1 MHQEV
6 RADRHWRLSGLR
18 LPDPMRPIDVHPDID
33 HITDRHEREI
43 AILRILDCIGFNW
56 PVFCAVAIG
65 FLATSYSLFATNF
78 VKPALLYVYPPSNQ
92 SKQDIGEVLD
102 LTTLS
107 STLVG
112 MVVFGHFADRGGR
125 KKLYGWELIILI
137 FATVGLVLSSQGFM
151 SQGVDGNTESSMSI
165 YASIIFFRCL
175 LGLGIGAEYPV
186 SAVIASEFASTD
198 TRATMMA
205 SIFLMQSVGR
215 FLAIGIG
222 LGSLR
227 RLMEHYDL
235 NMDEPNVGANE
246 IKAKIVIDIVWRTV
260 IGVGGAIALVAVG
273 LRLTMPESPRYYSG
287 IRKDLRQAAIAVQQA
302 GGDLSAEQRPETSL
316 STGTQHS
323 YSKND
328 HEPTP
333 WFKAAQKYLKEG
345 GWKPLLGIS
354 SIWFLL
360 DVCFYGTSLDS
371 PATLNVLWL
380 ETDVFNTTGHF
391 VNGTVAVWNSTLPIW
406 NANPA
411 LPNATIQRAL
421 NDNAVRTLLLSSIA
435 SLAGSLVAIPM
446 VHYANRKRLL
456 IYTSVALSFLFIATG
471 ASVVRTFSRPT
482 HYLSMVFFALAQF
495 MFNVGPNTLTFII
508 TAEVFPTVFRGS
520 FYGIAAASGKLG
532 AIVIRAIVAHTGDG
546 YKALVAYLFV
556 FSVIMLALAVIAMIP
571 GALPEVQKDIRK
583 RPKQRV
589 PPSPA
594 LTPMNYPP
602 LSAGDSAA
610 HWWDPYL
617 PRRWKNKALEDI
629 ARYPSPQDEFAL
641 QRDNDMGLKEDEKL
655 YI

>member
-1 MHQEV
+1 MFTPLTVAQ
-6 RADRHWRLSGLR
+6 
-18 LPDPMRPIDVHPDID
+18 
-33 HITDRHEREI
+33 DRHEREI
-43 AILRILDCIGFNW
+43 AILRILDSIGFNW

-78 VKPALLYVYPPSNQ
+78 VKPALLYVYPPSNE
-92 SKQDIGEVLD
+92 SRQDIGEVLD

-125 KKLYGWELIILI
+125 KRLYGWELIILI
-137 FATVGLVLSSQGFM
+137 LATVGLVLSSQGFM
-151 SQGVDGNTESSMSI
+151 SPGIDGKTESSMSI

-175 LGLGIGAEYPV
+175 LGFGIGAEVSYLEPSNTRQVEIHRLMRSHQYPV
-186 SAVIASEFASTD
+186 SAVIAAEFASTD
-198 TRATMMA
+198 TRAVMMA

-227 RLMEHYDL
+227 SVMHQYDL
-235 NMDEPNVGANE
+235 HMDEPNLGAAE
-246 IKAKIVIDIVWRTV
+246 VKAKVVIDIVWRTV
-260 IGVGGAIALVAVG
+260 IGMGGVIALIAVG
-273 LRLTMPESPRYYSG
+273 LRLTIPESPRYYSG
-287 IRKDLRQAAIAVQQA
+287 ILKDLRKAAIAVKQA
-302 GGDLSAEQRPETSL
+302 GGDLSEDQRPETSL
-316 STGTQHS
+316 SLETHPS
-323 YSKND
+323 YGKDDN
-328 HEPTP
+328 EPTP
-333 WFKAAQKYLKEG
+333 WFKAAQRYLKDG

-371 PATLNVLWL
+371 PGTLNVLWL
-380 ETDVFNTTGHF
+380 ETRVFNTTGPF
-391 VNGTVAVWNSTLPIW
+391 VNGTVAVWNPTLPIW
-406 NANPA
+406 NADPA

-446 VHYANRKRLL
+446 VHYANRRRLL
-456 IYTSVALSFLFIATG
+456 IYTSLALSLLFIATG
-471 ASVVRTFSRPT
+471 ASVVRTYARPT

-520 FYGIAAASGKLG
+520 FYGIGAASGKLG
-532 AIVIRAIVAHTGDG
+532 AIVIRAIVARTGDG
-546 YKALVAYLFV
+546 YQALVAYLFV
-556 FSVIMLALAVIAMIP
+556 FSVIMLALAFIAMVP
-571 GALPEVQKDIRK
+571 GTLPEVQKDIRK
-583 RPKQRV
+583 GTQQRF
-589 PPSPA
+589 PPSPT
-594 LTPMNYPP
+594 L
-602 LSAGDSAA
+602 AA
-610 HWWDPYL
+610 MDYTSPSTDNPASHSWDAYF
-617 PRRWKNKALEDI
+617 PRRWKSKALEDI

-641 QRDNDMGLKEDEKL
+641 QRDSDILAKESHTTVG
-655 YI
+655 

>member
-1 MHQEV
+1 
-6 RADRHWRLSGLR
+6 
-18 LPDPMRPIDVHPDID
+18 
-33 HITDRHEREI
+33 
-43 AILRILDCIGFNW
+43 
-56 PVFCAVAIG
+56 
-65 FLATSYSLFATNF
+65 
-78 VKPALLYVYPPSNQ
+78 
-92 SKQDIGEVLD
+92 
-102 LTTLS
+102 
-107 STLVG
+107 
-112 MVVFGHFADRGGR
+112 
-125 KKLYGWELIILI
+125 
-137 FATVGLVLSSQGFM
+137 
-151 SQGVDGNTESSMSI
+151 
-165 YASIIFFRCL
+165 
-175 LGLGIGAEYPV
+175 
-186 SAVIASEFASTD
+186 
-198 TRATMMA
+198 MMA
-205 SIFLMQSVGR
+205 AIFLMQSVGR
-215 FLAIGIG
+215 FMAIGIG

-235 NMDEPNVGANE
+235 HMDEPNVGANE

-287 IRKDLRQAAIAVQQA
+287 IRKDLRQAAIAVEQA
-302 GGDLSAEQRPETSL
+302 GGDLSAEQRPQTSVSL
-316 STGTQHS
+316 GTQHS
-323 YSKND
+323 YRKD
-328 HEPTP
+328 DREPTP
-333 WFKAAQKYLKEG
+333 WFKAAQKYLKDG

-371 PATLNVLWL
+371 PGTLNVLWL
-380 ETDVFNTTGHF
+380 EKDVFNTTGHF

-406 NANPA
+406 NANPV

-435 SLAGSLVAIPM
+435 SLAGSLVAIPV
-446 VHYANRKRLL
+446 VHYTNRRRLL
-456 IYTSVALSFLFIATG
+456 IYTSVTLSFLFIATG
-471 ASVVRTFSRPT
+471 ASVVRTYARPT

-520 FYGIAAASGKLG
+520 FYGIGAASGKLG

-556 FSVIMLALAVIAMIP
+556 FSVIMLALAVIATIP

-583 RPKQRV
+583 RSKQRV

-594 LTPMNYPP
+594 LTAMDYTPP
-602 LSAGDSAA
+602 KSVGNPAG
-610 HWWDPYL
+610 HWWDAYL
-617 PRRWKNKALEDI
+617 PRRWKSKALEDI

-641 QRDNDMGLKEDEKL
+641 QRDNDVVLKEEETL
-655 YI
+655 EI

>member
-1 MHQEV
+1 
-6 RADRHWRLSGLR
+6 
-18 LPDPMRPIDVHPDID
+18 
-33 HITDRHEREI
+33 
-43 AILRILDCIGFNW
+43 
-56 PVFCAVAIG
+56 
-65 FLATSYSLFATNF
+65 
-78 VKPALLYVYPPSNQ
+78 
-92 SKQDIGEVLD
+92 
-102 LTTLS
+102 
-107 STLVG
+107 
-112 MVVFGHFADRGGR
+112 
-125 KKLYGWELIILI
+125 
-137 FATVGLVLSSQGFM
+137 
-151 SQGVDGNTESSMSI
+151 
-165 YASIIFFRCL
+165 
-175 LGLGIGAEYPV
+175 
-186 SAVIASEFASTD
+186 
-198 TRATMMA
+198 MMA
-205 SIFLMQSVGR
+205 SVFLMQSVGR
-215 FLAIGIG
+215 FMAIGIG

-235 NMDEPNVGANE
+235 HMDEPNVGGNE

-260 IGVGGAIALVAVG
+260 IGIGGAIALIAVG

-287 IRKDLRQAAIAVQQA
+287 IRKDLRQAAIAVKQA
-302 GGDLSAEQRPETSL
+302 GGDLGDDQRPDTSL
-316 STGTQHS
+316 SLGTQHS
-323 YSKND
+323 YGKD
-328 HEPTP
+328 DQEPTP
-333 WFKAAQKYLKEG
+333 WFKAAHKYLKDG

-380 ETDVFNTTGHF
+380 EKDVFNTTGHF
-391 VNGTVAVWNSTLPIW
+391 VNGTVAVWNTTLPIW

-446 VHYANRKRLL
+446 VHYANRRRLL

-471 ASVVRTFSRPT
+471 ASVVRTYARPT

-520 FYGIAAASGKLG
+520 FYGIGAASGKLG

-556 FSVIMLALAVIAMIP
+556 FSVIMLALAVIALIP
-571 GALPEVQKDIRK
+571 GALPEVQKDTRN
-583 RPKQRV
+583 RSKQRV

-594 LTPMNYPP
+594 LKAMDYNPPTPGN
-602 LSAGDSAA
+602 SAGR
-610 HWWDPYL
+610 WWDAYL
-617 PRRWKNKALEDI
+617 PRRWKSKALEDI

-641 QRDNDMGLKEDEKL
+641 QRDTDVVLKDEETL
-655 YI
+655 DI

>member
-1 MHQEV
+1 
-6 RADRHWRLSGLR
+6 
-18 LPDPMRPIDVHPDID
+18 MRPIDIHPDID

-43 AILRILDCIGFNW
+43 AILRILDSIGFNW

-78 VKPALLYVYPPSNQ
+78 VKPALLYVYPPSNE
-92 SKQDIGEVLD
+92 SRQDIGEVLD

-125 KKLYGWELIILI
+125 KRLYGWELIILI
-137 FATVGLVLSSQGFM
+137 LATVGLVLSSQGFM
-151 SQGVDGNTESSMSI
+151 SPGVDGKTESSMSI

-175 LGLGIGAEYPV
+175 LGFGIGAEYPV
-186 SAVIASEFASTD
+186 SAVIAAEFASTD
-198 TRATMMA
+198 TRAVVMA
-205 SIFLMQSVGR
+205 SVFLMQSVGR

-227 RLMEHYDL
+227 SVMQQYDVQ
-235 NMDEPNVGANE
+235 MDEPNIGAAE
-246 IKAKIVIDIVWRTV
+246 VKAKVVIDIVWRTV
-260 IGVGGAIALVAVG
+260 IGMGGVIALIAVG
-273 LRLTMPESPRYYSG
+273 LRLTIPESPRYYSG
-287 IRKDLRQAAIAVQQA
+287 ILKDLRKAAIAVKQA
-302 GGDLSAEQRPETSL
+302 GGDLSEDQRPETSL
-316 STGTQHS
+316 SLETHRS
-323 YSKND
+323 YGKD
-328 HEPTP
+328 DKEPTP
-333 WFKAAQKYLKEG
+333 WFKAAQRYLKDG

-371 PATLNVLWL
+371 PGTLNVLWL
-380 ETDVFNTTGHF
+380 ETRVFNTTGPF
-391 VNGTVAVWNSTLPIW
+391 VNGTVAVWNATLPIW
-406 NANPA
+406 NADPA

-446 VHYANRKRLL
+446 VHYANRRRLL
-456 IYTSVALSFLFIATG
+456 IYTSLALSLLFIATG
-471 ASVVRTFSRPT
+471 ASVVRTYARPT

-520 FYGIAAASGKLG
+520 FYGIGAASGKLG
-532 AIVIRAIVAHTGDG
+532 AIVIRAIVARTGDG
-546 YKALVAYLFV
+546 YQALVAYLFV
-556 FSVIMLALAVIAMIP
+556 FSVIMLALAFIAMVP
-571 GALPEVQKDIRK
+571 GTLPEVQKDIRK
-583 RPKQRV
+583 GTQQRF
-589 PPSPA
+589 PPSPT
-594 LTPMNYPP
+594 L
-602 LSAGDSAA
+602 AA
-610 HWWDPYL
+610 MDYTSPSTDNPASHSWDAYF
-617 PRRWKNKALEDI
+617 PRRWKSKALEDI

-641 QRDNDMGLKEDEKL
+641 QRDSDILAKESHTTVG
-655 YI
+655 